1 MEVDNIMLS
10 FKGLVTSDLL
20 TSVLSIMESKMEH
33 LDESPKV
40 RKKVFNVLVECLQNL
55 YHHSEKDKMQFDELE
70 SDTAIFTI
78 SKINEQYVI
87 QTGNYIK
94 NSQVTVLKDKLDLI
108 NSMNPDELK
117 AFYQQALNNGE
128 RSEKGTAGLGMIDI
142 ARKSGN
148 KLEYSFLD
156 VDKNANFFSLTI
168 KVA

>member
-94 NSQVTVLKDKLDLI
+94 NSQVAVLKDKLDLI
-108 NSMNPDELK
+108 NSMNPEELK
-117 AFYQQALNNGE
+117 AFYQQALKNGE

-156 VDKNANFFSLTI
+156 VDKSANFFSLTI